1 MQIQKVLITGPK
13 GFVGKNLK
21 DILSTK
27 NEISVLE
34 FSRGDDE
41 AELSSKLQEADCLVH
56 LAGVNRP
63 LDEKEFHEVN
73 FGLTESIISI
83 LDRHNKDI
91 PIIFSSTTQVL
102 DDNPYGKSKLKAE
115 KALLV
120 RQKKQKNKVYLLRL
134 PGIFGQGCKP
144 NYNSVVATFCNNIQR
159 NIPIEIHDPSKVL
172 QLLYVQDLVKH
183 IVDIIHDLP
192 EKENPVTLGPLHEIS
207 LENLALTL
215 KEFKKGNLTDLPNG
229 LDVPLGKALHETY
242 QSYVI
247 QT

>member
-1 MQIQKVLITGPK
+1 MNTEKVLITGSK

-21 DILSTK
+21 NILLTK
-27 NEISVLE
+27 SKISVLE
-34 FSRGDDE
+34 FSRDDDK
-41 AELSSKLQEADCLVH
+41 AELSTKLQEADYLVH

-83 LDRHNKDI
+83 LERHNKDI

-115 KALLV
+115 KALLD

-159 NIPIEIHDPSKVL
+159 NIPIEIHDPGKVL
-172 QLLYVQDLVKH
+172 QLFVCTGFSKTH
-183 IVDIIHDLP
+183 I
-192 EKENPVTLGPLHEIS
+192 
-207 LENLALTL
+207 
-215 KEFKKGNLTDLPNG
+215 
-229 LDVPLGKALHETY
+229 
-242 QSYVI
+242 
-247 QT
+247 

>member
-1 MQIQKVLITGPK
+1 MNTEKVLITGSK

-21 DILSTK
+21 NILLTK
-27 NEISVLE
+27 SKISVLE
-34 FSRGDDE
+34 FSRDDDK
-41 AELSSKLQEADCLVH
+41 AELSTKLQEADYLVH

-83 LDRHNKDI
+83 LERHNKDI

-115 KALLV
+115 KALLD

-159 NIPIEIHDPSKVL
+159 NIPIEIHDPGKVL

-183 IVDIIHDLP
+183 IFDIINDLP
-192 EKENPVTLGPLHEIS
+192 DKENPVTLGPLHEIS
-207 LENLALTL
+207 LEDLALTL
-215 KEFKKGNLTDLPNG
+215 KEFKKGNLTDFPIG
-229 LDVPLGKALHETY
+229 LDIPLGKALRETY
-242 QSYVI
+242 QSYI
-247 QT
+247 T